1 MVRHRLLSAILPRVQ
16 SLGKYRSTFVQ
27 GTRLEYFSYSSQR
40 NQMEAPPIVV
50 MHDLNLSS
58 ASWQSVASHLSQEGL
73 RQVITVDARNHGLSP
88 HISGHSPL
96 HLAADVQALMGHQS
110 LNKIVA
116 LGHGMGG
123 RAMMTLALTQPQLV
137 ERVILVDITPAPV
150 PSNFYLT
157 RQVFEMMIEVAPTI
171 PPNLSLSEGRMFVL
185 PLFEN
190 IVQDSHELRRVIQN
204 LRKLED
210 DSFGWSVNPQAVLS
224 SWAELMI
231 DYEATLGGLSPF
243 MGEVL
248 LIAGSQSE
256 FVTSSSISVMQRYFP
271 NTVVQILDGGH
282 CVYEDQPEQF
292 VELVVEFTQVCLVC

>member
-1 MVRHRLLSAILPRVQ
+1 MVRQRILSAILARTQAVRN
-16 SLGKYRSTFVQ
+16 YRATFVQ
-27 GTRLEYFSYSSQR
+27 GTRLEYVSYSTPR

-50 MHDLNLSS
+50 MHDLNLSG
-58 ASWQSVASHLSQEGL
+58 ASWRHVASNLSQHGL

-96 HLAADVQALMGHQS
+96 HLAADVEALMGHQR

-137 ERVILVDITPAPV
+137 ERVILVDTTPAPV

-157 RQVFEMMIEVAPTI
+157 REVFEMMIQVAPTI
-171 PPNLSLSEGRMFVL
+171 PANLSLSEGRRFIL
-185 PLFEN
+185 PIFQDV
-190 IVQDSHELRRVIQN
+190 VQDVSELRRVIQN
-204 LRKLED
+204 LRKMQ
-210 DSFGWSVNPQAVLS
+210 DSTFGWSVNPQAVLS
-224 SWAELMI
+224 SWAEMMI
-231 DYEATLGGLSPF
+231 DYESTIGGLSPY

-256 FVTSSSISVMQRYFP
+256 FVTSTSISIMQRYFP
-271 NTVVQILDGGH
+271 NTVVQILDAGH

>member
-1 MVRHRLLSAILPRVQ
+1 MVRQRILSAILARTQ
-16 SLGKYRSTFVQ
+16 ALRNYRATFVQ
-27 GTRLEYFSYSSQR
+27 GTRLEYVSYSTPR

-50 MHDLNLSS
+50 MHDLNLSGE
-58 ASWQSVASHLSQEGL
+58 SWRHVASNLSQHGL

-96 HLAADVQALMGHQS
+96 HLAADVEALMGHQR

-137 ERVILVDITPAPV
+137 ERVILVDTTPAPV
-150 PSNFYLT
+150 PSSFYLT
-157 RQVFEMMIEVAPTI
+157 REVFEMMIQVAPTI
-171 PPNLSLSEGRMFVL
+171 PANLSLSEGRRFIL
-185 PLFEN
+185 PIFQDV
-190 IVQDSHELRRVIQN
+190 VQDVSELRTVIQN
-204 LRKLED
+204 LRKMQ
-210 DSFGWSVNPQAVLS
+210 DSTFGWSVNPQAVLS
-224 SWAELMI
+224 SWAEMMI
-231 DYEATLGGLSPF
+231 DYESTIGGLSPF

-256 FVTSSSISVMQRYFP
+256 FVTSTSISIMQRYFP
-271 NTVVQILDGGH
+271 NTVVQILDAGH